1 MIKKLLLTFLLCFNV
16 SIVLAQFDN
25 ISIIGQFTNWNADIP
40 MNTTDGI
47 TYTLTSQNF
56 AVSGGAKFRKDNNW
70 DTNWGSTTFP
80 SGTATQGGQDIP
92 VPMGTY
98 DIVFNKD
105 TGAYTFTT
113 VASQF
118 DNIGIIGAFNEWS
131 ESVPMVTFNGS
142 LYTLD
147 DFHFTANDVKFRKD
161 NSWDVNWGGS
171 TFPSGEAIP
180 NGNDIQLTAG
190 FYNVTFNYSGLN
202 YSFIQ
207 VPVSILGTGAQGWE
221 TDIAMPST
229 DGGVTFLLENFTLSN
244 GFVKFRANSSW
255 AKNWGSADFPAGVG
269 SQNGVDIPTTAGLY
283 NISFNRLTGA
293 YNFEEI
299 LSVNDSNLVKL
310 TVHPNPSSSSWNLSV
325 ADNQINSVQ
334 LFDITGKLMI
344 SLQPKSNEVSIDGNG
359 LTSGIY
365 FAKVTANNATQT
377 IKLVRN

>member
-1 MIKKLLLTFLLCFNV
+1 MIRKLLLTLLMFFNA

-25 ISIIGQFTNWNADIP
+25 ISIIGQFTNWSADVP
-40 MNTTDGI
+40 LNTTDGI

-70 DTNWGSTTFP
+70 DTNWGSITFP
-80 SGTATQGGQDIP
+80 SGTATPGGQDIP

-118 DNIGIIGAFNEWS
+118 DNIGIIGAFNGWT
-131 ESVPMVTFNGS
+131 ESIQMVTFDGI

-147 DFHFTANDVKFRKD
+147 DFRFTANNVKFRKD

-180 NGNDIQLTAG
+180 NGGDIPLTSG
-190 FYNVTFNYSGLN
+190 FYNVAFNYSVPN
-202 YSFIQ
+202 YSFVQ
-207 VPVSILGTGAQGWE
+207 VPVSIIGTGAQGWE

-229 DGGVTFLLENFTLSN
+229 DGGVTFLLENFSIVD
-244 GFVKFRANSSW
+244 GFVKFRTNSSW

-269 SQNGVDIPTTAGLY
+269 TQNGADIPTIAGTY
-283 NISFNRLTGA
+283 NISFNRLTGE
-293 YNFEEI
+293 YNFEEV
-299 LSVNDSNLVKL
+299 LSVVETNKNTIKVY
-310 TVHPNPSSSSWNLSV
+310 PNPSRNVWSFTTENNTIESIEIV
-325 ADNQINSVQ
+325 DV
-334 LFDITGKLMI
+334 TGKIVYSNQFYANEI
-344 SLQPKSNEVSIDGNG
+344 SVDVTGFSN
-359 LTSGIY
+359 GIY
-365 FAKVTANNATQT
+365 FAKIKAENAIQT